1 MILLNNIEFSL
12 PFKDP
17 VLIFSLVLFIILLAP
32 ILLKKARLPSVVGL
46 IIAGVLVGEHGF
58 NFLHRDEGIILF
70 EKIGLLY
77 IMFLAGLEIDL
88 NDFKKNRNRSIVFG
102 GFTFFIPLLLGLPIC
117 YYILELDILA
127 TIMVASMF
135 ATHTLVAYPIASR
148 LGIIRNEAVVLAV
161 GGTIITDTAVLIV
174 FSGVVAAN
182 SGNLDAE
189 FWLFMVLKMAIFAFI
204 VIYLFPRIGRWFFKK
219 IEGEN
224 TSHYI
229 FVLALVFF
237 AGFLSQLAGLESIVG
252 AFLAGLAL
260 NKLIPHTSTLMNR
273 IVFVG
278 NALFIPF
285 FLISVGMLV
294 DLGILFKGT
303 TSLIFAGTL
312 TLTAMSGK
320 YIAAFITQK
329 IYGHSLHQ
337 RHVLFGL
344 TNAHAAATLAIILV
358 GRKINIIDDT
368 VLNGTI
374 LLILVTCLV
383 GSFAVESAGRKLAL
397 EDAEEPEPSD
407 DFKDRIL
414 IPINNPSTM
423 ERLIDF
429 AVMIKSPKDQNPI
442 FPLAVVNDDEEAQ
455 EKVMMS
461 NKMLEKAKIHAS
473 AGENI
478 VQVMTRV
485 DLNPASGIVR
495 AAKELV
501 ISDIILGWNKH
512 SKTSEL
518 IFGNILDNLV
528 QNSGQGIYCC
538 KLLYPINTM
547 KRLVVVVP
555 ENAEVEVGFL
565 AWVMRLK
572 YLAHQLGAQ
581 ILFLGGDASLEKIT
595 FVESK
600 LKPQVVVLYK
610 KFTDWDNLDKLLP
623 LVSADDLLVFITARK
638 GTISHH
644 IYLESLENQLIR
656 YFGNFSHVIIYP
668 KQYAHD
674 GSDNTLKLDGMM
686 VSPIQENIERIS
698 KISRKVK
705 EVFSKSQEEA
715 ERKFDDNKKENNESN

>member
-1 MILLNNIEFSL
+1 MIFLNSFAYSL

-32 ILLKKARLPSVVGL
+32 IVFKKARLPSVVGL
-46 IIAGVLVGEHGF
+46 IIAGVLIGEHGF
-58 NFLHRDEGIILF
+58 NFLERDEGIILF

-102 GFTFFIPLLLGLPIC
+102 SFTFFIPFLLGFPIC
-117 YYILELDILA
+117 YYLLELDMMA
-127 TIMVASMF
+127 SIMVAIMF
-135 ATHTLVAYPIASR
+135 STHTLVAYPIASR

-174 FSGVVAAN
+174 FSGLVAAK
-182 SGNLDAE
+182 SGLLDAE
-189 FWLFMVLKMAIFAFI
+189 FWLIMTVKMAVFAFI

-237 AGFLSQLAGLESIVG
+237 AGFLAQLAGLESIVG

-294 DLGILFKGT
+294 DLGVLFKGT
-303 TSLIFAGTL
+303 TALIFAGTL
-312 TLTAMSGK
+312 TVTAITGK
-320 YIAAFITQK
+320 YIAAFFTQK
-329 IYGHSLHQ
+329 IYKHSIHQ

-383 GSFAVESAGRKLAL
+383 GSFAVESAGRKVAL
-397 EDAEEPEPSD
+397 EEAEEPGSTD
-407 DFKDRIL
+407 SFKDRIL
-414 IPINNPSTM
+414 IPIKNPNTI

-429 AVMIKSPKDQNPI
+429 AVLIKSPKDQNPI
-442 FPLAVVNDDEEAQ
+442 FPLAVVYDDEEARD
-455 EKVMMS
+455 KILMS

-473 AGENI
+473 AGENM
-478 VQVMTRV
+478 VQVLTRV
-485 DLNPASGIVR
+485 DLNPASGIAR
-495 AAKELV
+495 AAKEIV
-501 ISDIILGWNKH
+501 ISDIVIGWNKH
-512 SKTSEL
+512 NKTSEL

-528 QNSGQGIYCC
+528 QTTWQGIYCC

-547 KRLVVVVP
+547 KRIVVIVP
-555 ENAEVEVGFL
+555 ENAEAESGFYS
-565 AWVMRLK
+565 WVQRVKNIAYQIGSKLI
-572 YLAHQLGAQ
+572 YLGS
-581 ILFLGGDASLEKIT
+581 DASIAKLSDLNSKI
-595 FVESK
+595 
-600 LKPQVVVLYK
+600 KPNIEVSYR
-610 KFTDWDNLDKLLP
+610 KFRDWENLDKIQNMIT
-623 LVSADDLLVFITARK
+623 ADDLLILLTARK
-638 GTISHH
+638 GTVSHH
-644 IYLESLENQLIR
+644 IYLESLENQLSK
-656 YFGNFSHVIIYP
+656 YFSNISHVIIFPQQFAYDSKNNP
-668 KQYAHD
+668 
-674 GSDNTLKLDGMM
+674 LKLDGMT
-686 VSPIQENIERIS
+686 VSPIQENIERLN
-698 KISRKVK
+698 KISRIVK
-705 EVFSKSQEEA
+705 EVFVKPN
-715 ERKFDDNKKENNESN
+715 DDDEDNIIKKEDNENN